1 MSQEVG
7 SLQARPRVLAT
18 YAMPARVVGEIQSFA
33 DLSILPGESAPERV
47 LENCNGFD
55 ALICTLMNKVT
66 ADFIDRLPPSI
77 RLVAT
82 YSVGIDHI
90 DLRALQARRIALVNT
105 PDVLTEAT
113 ADIAWLLLLG
123 AARRASEAEA
133 LLRSG
138 MWTGWEPNQLVGT
151 DIHGSTL
158 GILGFGRIGRAVAR
172 RAAGFGMN
180 ILTSVRSSSA
190 GDPPPPG
197 TIICSSMEEVLAGS
211 DFLSLHLP
219 LTEETQNWLNVERI
233 ASMKSGAIVIN
244 TARGGLIDETALIA
258 ALQSGKLGGAGL
270 DVFVGEPD
278 IRRDLVEAPNT
289 FLLPHLGSATRR
301 AREGMGLS
309 LARDIAAFFAGRP
322 VENGVGVSK

>member
-1 MSQEVG
+1 
-7 SLQARPRVLAT
+7 
-18 YAMPARVVGEIQSFA
+18 
-33 DLSILPGESAPERV
+33 
-47 LENCNGFD
+47 
-55 ALICTLMNKVT
+55 
-66 ADFIDRLPPSI
+66 
-77 RLVAT
+77 
-82 YSVGIDHI
+82 
-90 DLRALQARRIALVNT
+90 
-105 PDVLTEAT
+105 
-113 ADIAWLLLLG
+113 
-123 AARRASEAEA
+123 
-133 LLRSG
+133 
-138 MWTGWEPNQLVGT
+138 
-151 DIHGSTL
+151 
-158 GILGFGRIGRAVAR
+158 
-172 RAAGFGMN
+172 
-180 ILTSVRSSSA
+180 
-190 GDPPPPG
+190 
-197 TIICSSMEEVLAGS
+197 MEEVLAGS

-219 LTEETQNWLNVERI
+219 LTEETQNWLNAERI